1 MHLRKIRGLILSEPI
16 RILITDDHPLFREGV
31 ATTLNNLPEFEVVGQ
46 ADTVAETIK
55 LIDTLLP
62 DVILLDIDIHG
73 ESGISA
79 AEKINSS
86 YPVVIIIMLTA
97 SENEDD
103 LLKALK
109 AGASGYIIKGVHA
122 KELVNAVLS
131 VFEGGTYISKGLA
144 STLLFELTQP
154 KDPDPIT
161 DLSDR
166 EEQILQLVAEG
177 LTNKEIGESLHL
189 AEKTIK
195 HYMTNVLQKLH
206 VRSRVEAAL
215 MIQKKNMNAE

>member
-1 MHLRKIRGLILSEPI
+1 MKDPI

-31 ATTLNNLPEFEVVGQ
+31 ATTLNNLPEFQVVGQ
-46 ADTVAETIK
+46 AETVEET
-55 LIDTLLP
+55 LELVTSLLP
-62 DVILLDIDIHG
+62 DVVLLDINLPG

-79 AEKINSS
+79 AKDISS
-86 YPVVIIIMLTA
+86 AYPVVNIIMLTA
-97 SENEDD
+97 SEDEDD
-103 LLKALK
+103 LLNALK

-122 KELVNAVLS
+122 KELASAVLS
-131 VFEGGTYISKGLA
+131 VVEGGTYISKGLA

-154 KDPDPIT
+154 KDPDPLT

-166 EEQILQLVAEG
+166 EEQILQLVSEG
-177 LTNKEIGESLHL
+177 LTNREIGERLHL

-215 MIQKKNMNAE
+215 LLQKKKLNKE

>member
-1 MHLRKIRGLILSEPI
+1 MKDPI
-16 RILITDDHPLFREGV
+16 RILIIDDHPLFREGV
-31 ATTLNNLPEFEVVGQ
+31 ATTLNNLPEFQVVGQ
-46 ADTVAETIK
+46 AETVEET
-55 LIDTLLP
+55 LVLVSSLLP
-62 DVILLDIDIHG
+62 DVVLLDINLPG

-79 AEKINSS
+79 AKDISS
-86 YPVVIIIMLTA
+86 AYPVVNIIMLTA
-97 SENEDD
+97 SEDEDD
-103 LLKALK
+103 LLNALK

-122 KELVNAVLS
+122 KELASAVLS
-131 VFEGGTYISKGLA
+131 VVEGGTYISKGLA

-154 KDPDPIT
+154 KDPDPLT

-166 EEQILQLVAEG
+166 EEQILQLVSEG
-177 LTNKEIGESLHL
+177 LTNREIGERLHL

-215 MIQKKNMNAE
+215 LLQKKKLNKE